1 MSERDKRLAQQ
12 YAAKGKISAN
22 ESNRLRQQ
30 AQATPANGDGMDATR
45 AAIAA
50 PRTQESLDRAA
61 NHKRGLPKL
70 G

>member
-1 MSERDKRLAQQ
+1 MSQRDKELAAK

-22 ESNRLRQQ
+22 ESNRLREEARTTQ
-30 AQATPANGDGMDATR
+30 TSGDGMDATR

-50 PRTQESLDRAA
+50 PRTQASLERAA
-61 NHKRGLPKL
+61 NHKRGLPRL